1 MISDFKQ
8 IEELF
13 KETDQQLTS
22 NINIYIIGGAV
33 LLYHGLKPA
42 TKDIDVILPNKESY
56 STLLK
61 ALTSLGFKRKEP
73 TETYKKMEI
82 NVILEKGDF
91 RFDLFLQKVLK
102 KISLTNEMKNRAIN
116 ILEIKHLNVFLCSNE
131 DIFIFKS
138 MTERKGDLEDCITLA
153 KRGINWD
160 IILKEIQSQ
169 IKHSGEDV
177 WITWIGEKV
186 GLLEDEGINIPIMK
200 EINELRDNYFELIE
214 KNFTQKQRTE
224 KSNQRA

>member
-8 IEELF
+8 IQELF
-13 KETDQQLTS
+13 KETDQKLTS
-22 NINIYIIGGAV
+22 NISIYIIGGAV
-33 LLYHGLKPA
+33 LLYQDLKAA

-56 STLLK
+56 STFLK
-61 ALTSLGFKRKEP
+61 ALTSIGFKRKEP

-91 RFDLFLQKVLK
+91 RFDLFLQNVFK
-102 KISLTNEMKNRAIN
+102 KISLTDEMKNRAKN
-116 ILEIKHLNVFLCSNE
+116 ILKIKHLNAFLCSNE

-169 IKHSGEDV
+169 IKHSGEDI
-177 WITWIGEKV
+177 WITWIGERV
-186 GLLEDEGINIPIMK
+186 DILEEKGINIPIMK
-200 EINELRDNYFELIE
+200 EINELRDKYFEQLE
-214 KNFTQKQRTE
+214 KNFKQKQRK
-224 KSNQRA
+224 KSNQRT

>member
-8 IEELF
+8 IKELF
-13 KETDQQLTS
+13 EDIDQQLTG
-22 NINIYIIGGAV
+22 NINMYILGGVV
-33 LLYHGLKPA
+33 LLYQGLKPA
-42 TKDIDVILPNKESY
+42 TKDIDVILPDKESY
-56 STLLK
+56 NALFK
-61 ALTSLGFKRKEP
+61 ALTSLGFKRKKP

-91 RFDLFLQKVLK
+91 RFDLFIQAVFK

-116 ILEIKHLNVFLCSNE
+116 ILKIKHLNVFLCSNE

-138 MTERKGDLEDCITLA
+138 MTERKGDLEDCIVLA

-177 WITWIGEKV
+177 WITWIGERID
-186 GLLEDEGINIPIMK
+186 LLEDEGINIPIMK
-200 EINELRDNYFELIE
+200 KINELRDSYFKQIE
-214 KNFTQKQRTE
+214 KNLNQKN
-224 KSNQRA
+224 KV

>member
-13 KETDQQLTS
+13 EETDQQLTS

-33 LLYHGLKPA
+33 LLYQGLKPA
-42 TKDIDVILPNKESY
+42 TKDIDAILPNKESY

-91 RFDLFLQKVLK
+91 RFDLFLQKVFK

-116 ILEIKHLNVFLCSNE
+116 ILKIKHLNVFLCSNE

-177 WITWIGEKV
+177 WITWIGERV
-186 GLLEDEGINIPIMK
+186 DILEDEGINIPIMK
-200 EINELRDNYFELIE
+200 EINELRDNYFEQIE
-214 KNFTQKQRTE
+214 KNSKQKQG
-224 KSNQRA
+224 KKI

>member
-8 IEELF
+8 IKEIFEET
-13 KETDQQLTS
+13 EQQLTS
-22 NINIYIIGGAV
+22 NIKMYIIGGAV
-33 LLYHGLKPA
+33 LLYQGLKPA

-56 STLLK
+56 NTILE
-61 ALTSLGFKRKEP
+61 TFISLGFKRKEP
-73 TETYKKMEI
+73 TETYKKMEV

-91 RFDLFLQKVLK
+91 RFDLFLQKVFR
-102 KISLTNEMKNRAIN
+102 KISLTDEMRNRAVKILTMKN
-116 ILEIKHLNVFLCSNE
+116 LDVFLCSNE

-138 MTERKGDLEDCITLA
+138 MTEREGDLGDCITLA

-177 WITWIGEKV
+177 WITWVGERLDLMMKR
-186 GLLEDEGINIPIMK
+186 GLNIPIMDQIDK
-200 EINELRDNYFELIE
+200 LRNTYFEELG
-214 KNFTQKQRTE
+214 QKILKKTKAKKR
-224 KSNQRA
+224 

>member
-8 IEELF
+8 IQELF
-13 KETDQQLTS
+13 KETDQKLTS

-33 LLYHGLKPA
+33 LLYQDLKAA

-56 STLLK
+56 STFLK
-61 ALTSLGFKRKEP
+61 ALTSIGFKRKEP

-91 RFDLFLQKVLK
+91 RFDLFLQNVFK
-102 KISLTNEMKNRAIN
+102 KISLTDEMKNRAKN
-116 ILEIKHLNVFLCSNE
+116 ILKIKHLNAFLCSNE

-169 IKHSGEDV
+169 IKHSGEDI
-177 WITWIGEKV
+177 WITWIGERV
-186 GLLEDEGINIPIMK
+186 DILEEKGINIPIMK
-200 EINELRDNYFELIE
+200 EINELRDKYFEQLE
-214 KNFTQKQRTE
+214 KNFKQKQRK
-224 KSNQRA
+224 KSNQRT

>member
-8 IEELF
+8 IKEIFEE
-13 KETDQQLTS
+13 TNQQLTS
-22 NINIYIIGGAV
+22 NIKIYIIGGAV
-33 LLYHGLKPA
+33 LLYQGLKPA

-56 STLLK
+56 NTILE
-61 ALTSLGFKRKEP
+61 TFISLGFKRKEP
-73 TETYKKMEI
+73 TEIYKKMEV

-91 RFDLFLQKVLK
+91 RFNLFLQKVFR
-102 KISLTNEMKNRAIN
+102 KISLTDEMKNRAIQ
-116 ILEIKHLNVFLCSNE
+116 ILTMKYLDVFLCSNE

-138 MTERKGDLEDCITLA
+138 MTEREGDLEDCITLA

-177 WITWIGEKV
+177 WITWV
-186 GLLEDEGINIPIMK
+186 GKRLDLMVKRGLNIPRMDQIDK
-200 EINELRDNYFELIE
+200 LRDMYFEELG
-214 KNFTQKQRTE
+214 QKYLKKTE
-224 KSNQRA
+224 AKKR

>member
-13 KETDQQLTS
+13 EETDQQLTS

-33 LLYHGLKPA
+33 LLYQGLKPA

-56 STLLK
+56 SALLK
-61 ALTSLGFKRKEP
+61 ALTSLGFKRKES

-91 RFDLFLQKVLK
+91 RFDLFFQKVFK

-116 ILEIKHLNVFLCSNE
+116 ILKIKHLNVFLCSNE
-131 DIFIFKS
+131 DLFIFKS

-177 WITWIGEKV
+177 WIIWIGERV
-186 GLLEDEGINIPIMK
+186 DILEDEGINIPIMK
-200 EINELRDNYFELIE
+200 EINELRDNYFKKISNKNKEQKNLIKE
-214 KNFTQKQRTE
+214 HN
-224 KSNQRA
+224 